1 MSSTFSGFEIGKTGL
16 SAAQIA
22 INITGQNISNA
33 NTDGYTMQKVRTSAV
48 EPVGG
53 NYVINQ
59 ITSGSNVGQG
69 VTVLSIDQVR
79 SAYLDEQYR
88 NQYSAFSSSEYL
100 TQGLSY
106 LEDLFNEI
114 DDNTSITASIK
125 GFFDALSDFSDDT
138 TSEAARTTVQQ
149 TAVSLTS
156 NFNMIYSE
164 MVDLYN
170 DQNTSVQTVAT
181 QINVLASQIAELN
194 NQISKYERSGESAND
209 LRDERNLALDKL
221 SGYASITYSEDDN
234 GMVNVQ
240 IGGETLVDGKT
251 KSKIQITTATDEI
264 NSICQK
270 LALLNTEI
278 SGTAGGITEDQ
289 AAQRDALTEALET
302 ISGKISCVVNSSN
315 GTVSVSINYV
325 AQDTA
330 TQNIDTLVSGG
341 TYTETTSG
349 AVAEYDGADNEF
361 ILKLGSTYLS
371 AENVGS
377 GELYAHLALRDDE
390 ATDGS
395 GIPYYISMLDGL
407 AQTLAG
413 TVNTCMNEGY
423 TYPDE
428 ENDNTSASGTDLFK
442 DFGNDYSLVT
452 AGNFSLSEAVQESVW
467 NIAGSS
473 EQIDLDSE
481 SGTTNAAN
489 NEVALELSELINTN
503 SYSDSLNSLISRLG
517 LEVQSSQDA
526 LDVRQ
531 ALSESVENQRQSI
544 SGISIDE
551 EAVNLIKYEQVYSA
565 CSRVITTIDDML
577 DRLIN
582 STGRVGL

>member
-1 MSSTFSGFEIGKTGL
+1 MSSTFLGIEIGKSGL
-16 SAAQIA
+16 AAAQIA

-33 NTDGYTMQKVRTSAV
+33 DTAGYTMQKVRTSAV
-48 EPVGG
+48 EAAGG
-53 NYVINQ
+53 GYVISQ
-59 ITSGSNVGQG
+59 ITSASNVGQG

-88 NQYSAFSSSEYL
+88 DQYSDFCSSEFM

-106 LEDLFNEI
+106 LENLFNET
-114 DDNTSITASIK
+114 DDDTSITTSIK
-125 GFFDALSDFSDDT
+125 SFFDALSEFSDDT

-149 TAVSLTS
+149 TALSLTS
-156 NFNMIYSE
+156 NFNMIYTE

-181 QINVLASQIAELN
+181 QINVVASQIAELN
-194 NQISKYERSGESAND
+194 KQISEYERSGESAND

-221 SGYASITYSEDDN
+221 SGYAAISYNEDEK
-234 GMVNVQ
+234 GMVNVYL
-240 IGGETLVDGKT
+240 GGETLVDGKT
-251 KSKIQITTATDEI
+251 VSEIQITTATDEI
-264 NSICQK
+264 NTICQQ
-270 LALLNTEI
+270 LASLNTEI
-278 SGTAGGITEDQ
+278 SGTAGGITVEQ
-289 AAQRDALTEALET
+289 AAQRDSLTEALEA
-302 ISGKISCVVNSSN
+302 ISGKITCDVDGSD

-325 AQDTA
+325 DQDTA
-330 TQNIDTLVSGG
+330 TQKTDSLVSGG
-341 TYTETTSG
+341 SYTETTSG
-349 AVAEYDGADNEF
+349 AVTEYDGADDEF
-361 ILKLGSTYLS
+361 VLKLGSTYLG

-377 GELYAHLALRDDE
+377 GELYSHLALRDNETADN
-390 ATDGS
+390 S

-407 AQTLAG
+407 AQTMSE
-413 TVNTCMNEGY
+413 TVNACMNKGY

-428 ENDNTSASGTDLFK
+428 ENGDTSVSEIDMFE
-442 DFGNDYSLVT
+442 DFGNDYSLIT

-473 EQIDLDSE
+473 EQINLDSE

-489 NEVALELSELINTN
+489 NEIALELSELMNTN
-503 SYSDSLNSLISRLG
+503 SYSDSLNSLISQLG
-517 LEVQSSQDA
+517 LEVQSSQSA
-526 LDVRQ
+526 LDLRQ
-531 ALSESVENQRQSI
+531 SLTESIENQRQSI
-544 SGISIDE
+544 SGVSIDE